1 MRTYDP
7 SQVIINFSGVQLS
20 GFADGTFIT
29 ASRRNDMFTM
39 VVGADGESSRSK
51 TNDFSGEVVL
61 TLKATSP
68 SNDILSSLAT
78 LDELS
83 NSGVKPLTISD
94 KSGRTILFSG
104 TAWLRKQAEVEFG
117 MEVGDRE
124 WNFDCGKIALLVGGN
139 PTSDGEN

>member
-39 VVGADGESSRSK
+39 VVGADGETSRSK
-51 TNDFSGEVVL
+51 SSDRSGEVAL

-68 SNDILSSLAT
+68 SNDILAAIQIA
-78 LDELS
+78 DELS
-83 NSGVKPLTISD
+83 NSGVKPLVITD
-94 KSGRTILFSG
+94 KSGRTTLFSG
-104 TAWLRKQAEVEFG
+104 TAWLRKPADVEFG
-117 MEVGDRE
+117 MEVNDRE
-124 WNFDCGKIALLVGGN
+124 WNFDCPDLDVFVGGN